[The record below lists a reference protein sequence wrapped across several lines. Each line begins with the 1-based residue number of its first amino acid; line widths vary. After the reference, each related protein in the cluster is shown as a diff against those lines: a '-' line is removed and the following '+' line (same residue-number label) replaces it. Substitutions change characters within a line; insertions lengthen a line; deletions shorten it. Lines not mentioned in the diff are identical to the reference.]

1 MWQKNACQYEMTMVW
16 LYRLNPQ
23 SLSGKHS
30 FSGSLATGETLIG
43 ASIVL
48 TDVKPKSTF
57 TNAYG
62 FYSINAIE
70 GTYKMSVSF
79 IGYVTDTITIVID
92 KSQQLLIGLQ
102 SKQVQLATVIVSSKK
117 KNENIGCNY

>member
-1 MWQKNACQYEMTMVW
+1 MRHFFLFIFLA
-16 LYRLNPQ
+16 
-23 SLSGKHS
+23 LSTAS
-30 FSGSLATGETLIG
+30 FAQDKQLLTISGTVKDAATGETLIG

-48 TDVKPKSTF
+48 ADVKPKSTF

-79 IGYVTDTITIVID
+79 IGYVTDTATIVIN
-92 KSQQLLIGLQ
+92 KSQRLVIGLQ
-102 SKQVQLATVIVSSKK
+102 SKQAQLEALYTGASSSKIK
-117 KNENIGCNY
+117 F